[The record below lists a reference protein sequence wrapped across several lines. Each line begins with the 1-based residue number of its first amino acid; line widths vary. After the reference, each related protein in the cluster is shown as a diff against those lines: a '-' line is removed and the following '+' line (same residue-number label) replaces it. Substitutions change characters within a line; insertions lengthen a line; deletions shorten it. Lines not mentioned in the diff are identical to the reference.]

1 MQGMHMMVYAQAT
14 RASLY
19 REKSDAVRLLASRAQ
34 FPDTRAHLL
43 ALAESFEKLAEH
55 VNTWV
60 GMAAAAD

>member
-1 MQGMHMMVYAQAT
+1 MHMMVYAQAS

-19 REKSDAVRLLASRAQ
+19 REKSDAVRLLASRTQ
-34 FPDTRAHLL
+34 FPDTRAQLL

-60 GMAAAAD
+60 EVATAAD